1 LLLNRI
7 DRGEDVEAESYLDV
21 VVTKWLPG
29 RWESANYD
37 RALHALATRFEE
49 RHHDRWL
56 LDVLAVK
63 RSEKLVAGLA
73 ALAEAVQANLAD
85 ESDEARKRSAEAADQ
100 LRAAGSQS
108 GALRAEFEQ
117 TYALHRSLQFAAQC
131 LEKAIVVE
139 RQSEAMEYPWMY
151 GQALIEQGICRGQQG
166 NSGAAHRDMAR
177 ANELARHAGYQDLE
191 LRAAGILAGEQTQN
205 GNLLAAWNL
214 GRQGLA
220 NYWGGTYPG
229 NRAQQIYYNLARSA
243 EGLDMRQAAYVLER
257 AAATAIA
264 DTARRRLTADAWGQ
278 AARLAMQA
286 GRPEEAKSAF
296 EQAGSLLDQLQ
307 QTGADRQYRILAELY
322 RAEAEAV
329 GAPQA
334 AVKRLEAIRPSTEKI
349 DATLVQI
356 RFQQLFADLLW
367 QTGRRDEAEGAYRRA
382 IDLSEQRLNTF
393 RGFRKRTELMLVA
406 GKAYRGLVE
415 LLWERGDRVEALRRW
430 EWFRSGEGPGR
441 GAELDLDQRRKQLR
455 KESFLSYAMLPG
467 GVVAWWFDDRGVEGR
482 GLSVKPEDVEA
493 VASRFLRECAD
504 PESDPQAL
512 QRDARQLYDWL
523 VAPMADRLDP
533 ARTLVI
539 EPDGAAGAIPM
550 QALMDQ
556 SGRYLGERFAITVA
570 AGLLD
575 YQQRAA
581 AGPVNADAKAL
592 VVASPTLGVE
602 MSKTFPPLAG
612 TMPEGRL
619 VAMRFHRSVLLTG
632 AQATLAAVA
641 QHRPDAGLFHFA
653 GHGFS
658 NAGNGGLLLSPG
670 ESGAGGAGVMDGT
683 WMENQDWSRCRLA
696 VLSACSTGTGE
707 ARGPVNPESL
717 VRGLLWAGVAR
728 VIASRWNVDTET
740 GVPFMDEFYTS
751 LLSGDNT
758 AAALQHAEQRIRERK
773 TTSHP
778 YFWAGFQSF
787 GAR

>member
-1 LLLNRI
+1 M
-7 DRGEDVEAESYLDV
+7 EPESYLDV
-21 VVTKWLPG
+21 VVTKWLPR
-29 RWESANYD
+29 RWENANYD
-37 RALHALATRFEE
+37 RALSALATRFEE
-49 RHHDRWL
+49 QHRDRWL
-56 LDVLAVK
+56 RDVLDAR

-73 ALAEAVQANLAD
+73 ALAEAAQANLAD
-85 ESDEARKRSAEAADQ
+85 ESDRALTKSAEAADQ
-100 LRAAGSQS
+100 LRAAGSRA

-117 TYALHRSLQFAAQC
+117 TYALHRSLQSPAQC
-131 LEKAIVVE
+131 LEKAIVVDRE
-139 RQSEAMEYPWMY
+139 SEVMKYAWMHA
-151 GQALIEQGICRGQQG
+151 QALIEQGICRGQQG
-166 NSGAAHRDMAR
+166 DSGAAHRDMAR
-177 ANELARHAGYQDLE
+177 ANELVRHAGYQDLE
-191 LRAAGILAGEQTQN
+191 LRAAGILAGEQTEA

-214 GRQGLA
+214 GRKLLA
-220 NYWGGTYPG
+220 KYWEGAYTGI
-229 NRAQQIYYNLARSA
+229 RAQQIYFNLVRSA
-243 EGLDMRQAAYVLER
+243 ESLGLRQAAYVLER
-257 AAATAIA
+257 AATTAIA
-264 DTARRRLTADAWGQ
+264 GTAHRRFEVTTRAI
-278 AARLAMQA
+278 AARLAATA
-286 GRPEEAKSAF
+286 GRPEDAKTEFDRAERLF
-296 EQAGSLLDQLQ
+296 GQLP
-307 QTGADRQYRILAELY
+307 QTKADREYRLLMELY
-322 RAEAEAV
+322 RSEADLAA

-334 AVKRLEAIRPSTEKI
+334 ALKRLEAIRASIEKV
-349 DATLVQI
+349 DASLVRI
-356 RFQQLFADLLW
+356 SFQQLFGDSLW
-367 QTGRRDEAEGAYRRA
+367 QTGRLDEAEAAYRRA
-382 IDLSEQRLNTF
+382 IGLSERRLSTF
-393 RGFRKRTELMLVA
+393 RGFQKRAELMLVA
-406 GKAYRGLVE
+406 GKAYRGFVE

-441 GAELDLDQRRKQLR
+441 GAEPDLDQRRKQLR
-455 KESFLSYAMLPG
+455 NESFLSYAMLPG
-467 GVVAWWFDDRGVEGR
+467 GAVAWLFDDRGVEGW

-504 PESDPQAL
+504 PESDPQTL

-556 SGRYLGERFAITVA
+556 TGRYLGERFAITVA

-581 AGPVNADAKAL
+581 AGPVNADTKAL
-592 VVASPTLGVE
+592 VVASPTLGEE

-612 TMPEGRL
+612 TMDEGRS
-619 VAMRFHRSVLLTG
+619 VAMRFHRAVLLTG

-658 NAGNGGLLLSPG
+658 NAGNGGLLLSP
-670 ESGAGGAGVMDGT
+670 EETGAGGAGVMDGT
-683 WMENQDWSRCRLA
+683 WMENQNWSRCRLA

-728 VIASRWNVDTET
+728 VVASRWNVDTQT
-740 GVPFMDEFYTS
+740 GVPFMGEFYEA
-751 LLSGDNT
+751 LLSGDDT
-758 AAALQHAEQRIRERK
+758 ATALQHAAQRIREHK